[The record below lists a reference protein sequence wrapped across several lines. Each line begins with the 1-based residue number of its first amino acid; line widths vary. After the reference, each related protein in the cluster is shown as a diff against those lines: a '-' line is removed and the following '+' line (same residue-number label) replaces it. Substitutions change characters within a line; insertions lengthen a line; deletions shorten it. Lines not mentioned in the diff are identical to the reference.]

1 MACALRVLLTNSSMR
16 RTLLAFVSVAL
27 ASLTLGACGG
37 KIDEDSAARA
47 SSSSGGSSGTFTVP
61 SPTVPP
67 ETTRSPTPSPT
78 ATSTPSAPSSPSKAS
93 VEDACAT
100 ICERN
105 GQCGALQSDCYA
117 RCTDDIRTAI
127 TCGPEA
133 ATYIHCYADNLEGC
147 SPLPPVC
154 ESAYCAFARC
164 AGRVVPRY
172 CP

>member
-1 MACALRVLLTNSSMR
+1 MACALRVLLIHSSMR

-27 ASLTLGACGG
+27 ASLALAACGG
-37 KIDEDSAARA
+37 KIDEDSAPR
-47 SSSSGGSSGTFTVP
+47 GSSGTFTEP

-67 ETTRSPTPSPT
+67 ETTPSPTPSPT
-78 ATSTPSAPSSPSKAS
+78 ATSTPSTPSTPPSPSKAS
-93 VEDACAT
+93 VDDACAT

-117 RCTDDIRTAI
+117 RCADDIHTAI
-127 TCGPEA
+127 ACGPEA

-172 CP
+172 CR